1 VTLNAVLA
9 VLIAVAIWFLV
20 FVCIHIGGLRSRK
33 GNAQWLVCS
42 YAVCCLATLVTVVTL
57 SMWCDSGQT
66 LLLSIPIA
74 VLTSACLFVL
84 YVPAVYTIL
93 TSLSVATL
101 TLLRRTDGRMPETS
115 LYDRF
120 ATREIS
126 QRRLCILV
134 GAGYLAEE
142 ACGFSLTSRGRAL
155 ARAFSFIKSLWCL
168 GPGG

>member
-1 VTLNAVLA
+1 VTLNPVLA
-9 VLIAVAIWFLV
+9 TFIAVAIWFLV
-20 FVCIHIGGLRSRK
+20 FVCLHIVGLRSRK
-33 GNAQWLVCS
+33 GNVRWLVLS
-42 YAVCCLATLVTVVTL
+42 YAACCAATLVTVVAL
-57 SMWCDSGQT
+57 SMWHNSAQT
-66 LLLSIPIA
+66 LLLLLSIA

-120 ATREIS
+120 ATRGII

-134 GAGYLAEE
+134 GAGYLAED

-155 ARAFSFIKSLWCL
+155 ARAFSFIKRLWCL

>member
-1 VTLNAVLA
+1 MTLNPVLA
-9 VLIAVAIWFLV
+9 TLIAVAIWFLV
-20 FVCIHIGGLRSRK
+20 FVYLHIVGLRSRK
-33 GNAQWLVCS
+33 GNVHWLVLS
-42 YAVCCLATLVTVVTL
+42 YAACCAATLVTVVAL
-57 SMWCDSGQT
+57 SVWRDSGQT

-101 TLLRRTDGRMPETS
+101 ILLRSTDGRMPETS

-120 ATREIS
+120 ATRGII
-126 QRRLCILV
+126 QQRLCVLV
-134 GAGYLAEE
+134 DAGYLAEN
-142 ACGFSLTSRGRAL
+142 ACGFRLTSRGRAL
-155 ARAFSFIKSLWCL
+155 ARAFAFFKRLWCL

>member
-1 VTLNAVLA
+1 MTLDPVLA
-9 VLIAVAIWFLV
+9 TLIAVAIWFLV
-20 FVCIHIGGLRSRK
+20 FVCLHIVGLRSRK
-33 GNAQWLVCS
+33 GNVRWLVLS
-42 YAVCCLATLVTVVTL
+42 YAACCAATLVTVVTL
-57 SMWCDSGQT
+57 SMWRDSGQT

-74 VLTSACLFVL
+74 VLTNACLFVL

-101 TLLRRTDGRMPETS
+101 ILLRSTDGRMPETS

-120 ATREIS
+120 ATRGII
-126 QRRLCILV
+126 QQRLCVLV
-134 GAGYLAEE
+134 GAGYLAEN

-155 ARAFSFIKSLWCL
+155 ARAFAFIKRLWCL

>member
-1 VTLNAVLA
+1 VTFNPILA
-9 VLIAVAIWFLV
+9 TLIAVAIWFLV
-20 FVCIHIGGLRSRK
+20 FVCLHIVGLRSRQ
-33 GNAQWLVCS
+33 GNAQWLVRS
-42 YAVCCLATLVTVVTL
+42 YAACCAATLATVVAL
-57 SMWCDSGQT
+57 SMWRDSGQT
-66 LLLSIPIA
+66 LLLLLFIA

-101 TLLRRTDGRMPETS
+101 ILLRSSDGRMPETS

-120 ATREIS
+120 ATLGII
-126 QRRLCILV
+126 QRRLCVLV
-134 GAGYLAEE
+134 GAGYLAEN

-155 ARAFSFIKSLWCL
+155 ARAFAFIKRLWRL